1 MIPPRDH
8 GTEWRDTARD
18 WVTIWQSEMAAL
30 AEDREALEMWRGAVD
45 GWARMAETMI
55 DAMPDAG
62 LNDRVSGSA
71 APAGAAPAPA
81 APDPRDAEL
90 ARLAERVAE
99 LERRL
104 SGVEGR

>member
-1 MIPPRDH
+1 MMPPKDN
-8 GTEWRDTARD
+8 GAGWRDAARD

-30 AEDREALEMWRGAVD
+30 AEDREALETWGDMVD
-45 GWARMAETMI
+45 GWARMAEAMI
-55 DAMPDAG
+55 DSMPDGGSGDG
-62 LNDRVSGSA
+62 LPRSP
-71 APAGAAPAPA
+71 APAGAAAPPV

-104 SGVEGR
+104 AGVEGH